1 MYELKEKDCETNDF
15 FKNGYFFVNK
25 ISVAF
30 TATGTNSEIEQ
41 ENQSMKVLGRIKGI
55 VNNVNKLGKYFI
67 IAPEIS

>member
-25 ISVAF
+25 IPVAF
-30 TATGTNSEIEQ
+30 TATGNNSEIEQ

>member
-1 MYELKEKDCETNDF
+1 MYELKEKDCETDDF

-25 ISVAF
+25 ISVVF
-30 TATGTNSEIEQ
+30 TATGNNSEIEQ

>member
-25 ISVAF
+25 ISVTF
-30 TATGTNSEIEQ
+30 TATGNNSEIEQ